1 MKIYNK
7 KTGRAASAGKKLPG
21 GLLLF
26 AGMLILSC
34 NKMDTAPTDRYTE
47 LNYWTSTEKANLVLN
62 TAYGQ
67 MLDNNSNFFYNEAL
81 SDNAYAGRGDVNG
94 VLSISSGVY
103 DPSLSRLDDE

>member
-1 MKIYNK
+1 MKIYTKNR
-7 KTGRAASAGKKLPG
+7 GRAASAGKMLPG
-21 GLLLF
+21 SLLLF

-67 MLDNNSNFFYNEAL
+67 MLDPNNFFYNEAL

-94 VLSISSGVY
+94 VLSISS
-103 DPSLSRLDDE
+103 